1 MRVLEGQSLFDIAIQ
16 SCGSAEAAFEFAVL
30 NGVSL
35 TDDVDV
41 ELLVPAVIDTD
52 IASYFANKGLQPATA
67 PGIIPDLVPTPVDSY
82 ISYESILQSD
92 EVVVLEGQSFFDLAT
107 MYCGS
112 PEMAYEFAELNEMAV
127 TDEPETGAKLNKPA
141 VNNKRI
147 AAYYSDKALQ
157 PATSTTY
164 TSGGGELPT
173 DEGIGY
179 WAIEIDF
186 IVS

>member
-1 MRVLEGQSLFDIAIQ
+1 MKAKEGQTFIDLSIQ
-16 SCGSAEAAFEFAVL
+16 FCGSAEAAVEFAIL
-30 NGVSL
+30 SGISL
-35 TDDVDV
+35 TDEPTSIDVI
-41 ELLVPAVIDTD
+41 PGIID
-52 IASYFANKGLQPATA
+52 ANVVSYFAKNELYPATA
-67 PGIIPDLVPTPVDSY
+67 AAIIPDLIVTPVDSL

-92 EVVVLEGQSFFDLAT
+92 EVVVLDGQSFFDLAT

-112 PEMAYEFAELNEMAV
+112 PELAYEFAELNEMAV
-127 TDEPETGAKLNKPA
+127 TDEPETGAKLKKPA

-157 PATSTTY
+157 PATATTY
-164 TSGGGELPT
+164 TSGGSELPS

>member
-16 SCGSAEAAFEFAVL
+16 SCGSAEAAFDLAVL

-35 TDDVDV
+35 TDDVTVD
-41 ELLVPAVIDTD
+41 LSVPVVIDAD
-52 IASYFANKGLQPATA
+52 VASYFAKKNIQPATA
-67 PGIIPDLVPTPVDSY
+67 AGIIPDLIVTPVDSL

-92 EVVVLEGQSFFDLAT
+92 EVIVLEGQSFFDLAT

-112 PEMAYEFAELNEMAV
+112 PELAYEFAELNEMAV
-127 TDEPETGAKLNKPA
+127 TDEPATGMQLKKPIM
-141 VNNKRI
+141 NNKRI
-147 AAYYSDKALQ
+147 ATYYAEKALQ
-157 PATSTTY
+157 PATATTY
-164 TSGGGELPT
+164 TTGGGELPT

-186 IVS
+186 VVN

>member
-1 MRVLEGQSLFDIAIQ
+1 MKMLEGQSLFDIAIQ

-35 TDDVDV
+35 TDDVTIELSVPDV
-41 ELLVPAVIDTD
+41 VDAD
-52 IASYFANKGLQPATA
+52 IASYFANKRLQPATA
-67 PGIIPDLVPTPVDSY
+67 PGIIPDLIVTPVDSY

-92 EVVVLEGQSFFDLAT
+92 EVIVLDGQSFFDLAT

-112 PEMAYEFAELNEMAV
+112 PEMAYEFAELNEMSV
-127 TDEPETGAKLNKPA
+127 TDEPEAGAKLKKPA

-157 PATSTTY
+157 PSTATTY
-164 TSGGGELPT
+164 TSGGGELPS

>member
-35 TDDVDV
+35 TDEVTI
-41 ELLVPAVIDTD
+41 ELSVPAVVDAD
-52 IASYFANKGLQPATA
+52 IASYYANKGLQPATA
-67 PGIIPDLVPTPVDSY
+67 AGIIPDLIVMPVDSY

-92 EVVVLEGQSFFDLAT
+92 EVIVLEGQSFFDLAT

-112 PEMAYEFAELNEMAV
+112 PDVAYEFAELNEMAV
-127 TDEPETGAKLNKPA
+127 TDEPEAGTRLKKPA
-141 VNNKRI
+141 VNNKQI
-147 AAYYSDKALQ
+147 AAYYADKALQ
-157 PATSTTY
+157 PATATTY
-164 TSGGGELPT
+164 ISGGGELPS
-173 DEGIGY
+173 DEGIGF

-186 IVS
+186 LVS